1 VQAIG
6 RICNEELSLR
16 GTVDAES
23 QDAIVKSDEPNLN
36 EPSPAQPDVVSADLA
51 TRYVELLT
59 AHQRKLH
66 AYIST
71 LMLGDTAAA
80 DVLQDT
86 NIDLWSK
93 AGEFDFER
101 PFLPWAFA
109 FARQRVMAFRKSQS
123 RSRLLFSDAAM
134 ARIDEECTRLA
145 GEADSRLAALQN
157 CLKKLN
163 GQQRYLIG
171 ERYNA
176 KTSVKLLAAQ
186 LGETAHNV
194 ASQLHRIRMA
204 LARCVDATMAAE
216 ERP

>member
-1 VQAIG
+1 MCENA
-6 RICNEELSLR
+6 N
-16 GTVDAES
+16 
-23 QDAIVKSDEPNLN
+23 IVTADKIKPEDSPSGMLN
-36 EPSPAQPDVVSADLA
+36 ADVAA
-51 TRYVELLT
+51 RFVELLT

-71 LMLGDTAAA
+71 LMLGDPAAA

-93 AGEFDFER
+93 ATQFDFGK

-109 FARQRVMAFRKSQS
+109 FARQRVLAFRKSQS

-134 ARIDEECTRLA
+134 ARIEQECTRLA
-145 GEADSRLAALQN
+145 GEADSRLTALQS

-163 GQQRYLIG
+163 DRQKYLIG
-171 ERYNA
+171 ERYHG
-176 KTSVKLLAAQ
+176 KTSVKTLAAR

-194 ASQLHRIRMA
+194 ASQLHRIRVA
-204 LARCVDATMAAE
+204 LARCVDATLAAE
-216 ERP
+216 ERA

>member
-1 VQAIG
+1 VTLERNA
-6 RICNEELSLR
+6 NSNDLSDNAGDWALKP
-16 GTVDAES
+16 G
-23 QDAIVKSDEPNLN
+23 
-36 EPSPAQPDVVSADLA
+36 LA
-51 TRYVELLT
+51 AKFVELLT
-59 AHQRKLH
+59 SHQPKLH

-71 LMLGDTAAA
+71 LMLGDPAAA

-86 NIDLWSK
+86 NIDLWSR
-93 AGEFDFER
+93 AQDFDFER

-145 GEADSRLAALQN
+145 GEADTRLLALQN
-157 CLKKLN
+157 CLKKLDER
-163 GQQRYLIG
+163 QSYLIG
-171 ERYNA
+171 ERYHA
-176 KTSVKLLAAQ
+176 KTSVKLLAAR

-204 LARCVDATMAAE
+204 LARCVDATLAAE
-216 ERP
+216 ERA

>member
-1 VQAIG
+1 MTPDNNG
-6 RICNEELSLR
+6 
-16 GTVDAES
+16 
-23 QDAIVKSDEPNLN
+23 NLN
-36 EPSPAQPDVVSADLA
+36 RERATTLDWSARPELA
-51 TRYVELLT
+51 ARFVELLT
-59 AHQRKLH
+59 SHQPKLH

-71 LMLGDTAAA
+71 LMLGDPAAA

-86 NIDLWSK
+86 NIDLWSR
-93 AGEFDFER
+93 AGDFDFDR

-145 GEADSRLAALQN
+145 SEADIRLQALQN

-163 GQQRYLIG
+163 ERQSYLIG
-171 ERYNA
+171 ERYHG
-176 KTSVKLLAAQ
+176 KISVKLLASR

-194 ASQLHRIRMA
+194 ASQLHRIRTA

-216 ERP
+216 ERA

>member
-1 VQAIG
+1 M
-6 RICNEELSLR
+6 N
-16 GTVDAES
+16 
-23 QDAIVKSDEPNLN
+23 SDESSAV
-36 EPSPAQPDVVSADLA
+36 SPEVAA
-51 TRYVELLT
+51 RFVELLT
-59 AHQRKLH
+59 SHQRKLH
-66 AYIST
+66 AYICT
-71 LMLGDTAAA
+71 LMLGDAAA
-80 DVLQDT
+80 SDVLQDT

-93 AGEFDFER
+93 IQDFDFER

-145 GEADSRLAALQN
+145 GEADTRLVALQN

-163 GQQRYLIG
+163 ERQRHLIA

-176 KTSVKLLAAQ
+176 KTSVKLLAAR

-194 ASQLHRIRMA
+194 ASQLHRIRGA

-216 ERP
+216 EKA

>member
-1 VQAIG
+1 VTLESNRNANRAQATT
-6 RICNEELSLR
+6 L
-16 GTVDAES
+16 DW
-23 QDAIVKSDEPNLN
+23 
-36 EPSPAQPDVVSADLA
+36 SARPDLA
-51 TRYVELLT
+51 ARFVELLT
-59 AHQRKLH
+59 SHQRKLH

-71 LMLGDTAAA
+71 LMLGDPAAA

-86 NIDLWSK
+86 NIDLWSR
-93 AGEFDFER
+93 AADFDFER

-145 GEADSRLAALQN
+145 GEADSRLQALQN

-163 GQQRYLIG
+163 ERQSYLIG
-171 ERYNA
+171 ERYHA
-176 KTSVKLLAAQ
+176 KTSVKQLAAR

-194 ASQLHRIRMA
+194 ASQLHRIRAA
-204 LARCVDATMAAE
+204 LARCVDATLAAE
-216 ERP
+216 ERA